1 MDPEMSDIDTQHL
14 RLLEAV
20 LFAAAEPLDRG
31 TMVLRLPEGADI
43 DGLLAALVETYRNR
57 GVNLVRNGGRWAFR
71 TAPDLAA
78 QLRVFATQKRKL
90 SRAAIETLA
99 IIAYH
104 QPVTRAEVEE
114 IRGVGLSRG
123 TLDILFEAGWIAP
136 KGRRRTPG
144 RPVTWGTTPSFLS
157 DFGIDELGDLPGLDE
172 LKATGLLDKRPAI
185 QLAGIHVASDE
196 SEDLEDSED
205 NLDEEPPLADGDD
218 AGLAGTE
225 EDPDHGAK
233 AWGSGGGEAG

>member
-1 MDPEMSDIDTQHL
+1 MDPKMSEIDTQHL

-20 LFAAAEPLDRG
+20 LFAAAEPLDRDN
-31 TMVLRLPEGADI
+31 MAVRLPDGADI
-43 DGLLAALVETYRNR
+43 DGLLAELAETYRNR

-144 RPVTWGTTPSFLS
+144 RPVTWGTTPAFLG
-157 DFGIDELGDLPGLDE
+157 DFGIDELDDLPGLDE

-185 QLAGIHVASDE
+185 QLAGIDDVTEE
-196 SEDLEDSED
+196 SEDPEDSED
-205 NLDEEPPLADGDD
+205 HEDEEQPLADRDD
-218 AGLAGTE
+218 TGPAVTE
-225 EDPDHGAK
+225 EDPDDEPK
-233 AWGSGGGEAG
+233 AWRSGGGEAG

>member
-1 MDPEMSDIDTQHL
+1 MSDIDPQHL

-20 LFAAAEPLDRG
+20 LFAAAEPLDRES
-31 TMVLRLPEGADI
+31 MSVRLPDGADI
-43 DGLLAALVETYRNR
+43 DGLLAGLAETYRNR

-71 TAPDLAA
+71 TAPDLAP

-99 IIAYH
+99 IIGYH
-104 QPVTRAEVEE
+104 QPVSRAEIEE

-144 RPVTWGTTPSFLS
+144 RPVTWGTTPSFLG
-157 DFGIDELGDLPGLDE
+157 DFGLDELSDLPGLDE
-172 LKATGLLDKRPAI
+172 LKATGLLDRRPAI
-185 QLAGIHVASDE
+185 QLAGIGQDS
-196 SEDLEDSED
+196 EDSE
-205 NLDEEPPLADGDD
+205 ESE
-218 AGLAGTE
+218 TE
-225 EDPDHGAK
+225 EVEPGQEQSGSDGEELDLPEPEDDPDDEAE
-233 AWGSGGGEAG
+233 AWRSGGGEPG

>member
-1 MDPEMSDIDTQHL
+1 MSDIDTQHL

-20 LFAAAEPLDRG
+20 LFAAAEPLDRE
-31 TMVLRLPEGADI
+31 TMAVRLPEGADI

-144 RPVTWGTTPSFLS
+144 RPVTWGTTPAFLG

-185 QLAGIHVASDE
+185 QLAGIDVGSGE
-196 SEDLEDSED
+196 SEDPEDSED
-205 NLDEEPPLADGDD
+205 NLDEDQPLSDSDD
-218 AGLAGTE
+218 SGPAGSE
-225 EDPDHGAK
+225 EDTDDEPK
-233 AWGSGGGEAG
+233 AWRSGGGEAG